1 MNLFQGITRLL
12 PFFSELTC
20 ERELSRFPRRMTSNV
35 DDLLLKIL
43 VGVIIAC
50 QGVHV
55 AHQNI
60 HVLHQGIEDVH
71 WFQSSRCVEI
81 CHGEGSTMNERM
93 FARQTDV
100 KERAFF
106 ARRIFN
112 RMSTCH
118 RIAQIGISSETEDVM
133 IERERSA
140 HKRDQLEVSGLSFAT
155 RKPRGRRRS
164 TARRPSKR
172 SLR

>member
-1 MNLFQGITRLL
+1 MNLFQGITRL

-35 DDLLLKIL
+35 DDLLLKRL

-60 HVLHQGIEDVH
+60 DVLRQGIEDVH
-71 WFQSSRCVEI
+71 WFQSSRCVEM
-81 CHGEGSTMNERM
+81 CHGEGSTMNETM

-100 KERAFF
+100 KERTFF
-106 ARRIFN
+106 ARRKTRRSFVRRIFN

-118 RIAQIGISSETEDVM
+118 GIAQIKISSETEDVM
-133 IERERSA
+133 IERSKKISSQKTFEEKER
-140 HKRDQLEVSGLSFAT
+140 LSNNE
-155 RKPRGRRRS
+155 
-164 TARRPSKR
+164 KR